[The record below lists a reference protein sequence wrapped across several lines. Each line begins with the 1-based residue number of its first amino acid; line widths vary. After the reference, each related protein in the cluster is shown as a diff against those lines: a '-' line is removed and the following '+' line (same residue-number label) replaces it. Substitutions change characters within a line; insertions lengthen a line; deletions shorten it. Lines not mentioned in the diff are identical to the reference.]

1 MPFEYIVL
9 PMPPF
14 SLLTKESEY
23 KDYTGSSSSDSGEL
37 AVVPTKRRYSR
48 KEVEKQLITKFKKT
62 YLSNDASR
70 KASKGKPNSPVA
82 GP

>member
-14 SLLTKESEY
+14 ALQTKVSEY
-23 KDYTGSSSSDSGEL
+23 KEYSGSSSSDSCDV
-37 AVVPTKRRYSR
+37 VVPTKRRSYSR
-48 KEVEKQLITKFKKT
+48 KDVEKQLITKFKKT

-70 KASKGKPNSPVA
+70 KASKGKPDRTINRP
-82 GP
+82 